1 MFDQVLQLVKE
12 HFGNNQQV
20 ADAIPPHQTDAVH
33 HEIANSVVNGLQDQ
47 AAQNGGAGGLLSMLS
62 NGVSSGS
69 PITSAIEGGLVGSL
83 ANKFGLPPAATG
95 AIAAALPGLLQK
107 FVHKTNDPN
116 DQSLTPESVSSG
128 LSGGLGGL
136 F

>member
-1 MFDQVLQLVKE
+1 MFDQILQLVKE
-12 HFGNNQQV
+12 HFGNNAQV
-20 ADAIPPHQTDAVH
+20 SATIPPQKADAVH
-33 HEIANSVVNGLQDQ
+33 HEIANSVVTGLQNQ
-47 AAQNGGAGGLLSMLS
+47 AAQNGGGGNLLSMLT

-116 DQSLTPESVSSG
+116 DQSLTPQCVSSA
-128 LSGGLGGL
+128 LSGGLGSI